1 MQLLGRP
8 PGAAIAVFPQMLHN
22 QPNVLQMT
30 DAGLGMSE
38 PKALRVSANQFAGP
52 LDECRR
58 CRHCGRSIV
67 GLFGHQSHCKWLAT
81 GGGSGKAAVA
91 LLHRRSLGHPFE
103 TANRWKFTHPLPSAE
118 GPRLN
123 HPKGS
128 PPKRRKPKTQTS
140 IKTHG
145 LGDSGAFCFRFIV
158 LIVVVHPFGQ
168 NEASAHWR
176 GHGGLGTP
184 D

>member
-1 MQLLGRP
+1 VQLLSRP
-8 PGAAIAVFPQMLHN
+8 PGAAIAVFPQMLHD
-22 QPNVLQMT
+22 QADVLQMS
-30 DAGLGMSE
+30 DPGLGMSE

-58 CRHCGRSIV
+58 FRHCGRHLV
-67 GLFGHQSHCKWLAT
+67 GLFGRPSHPKWLAT

-91 LLHRRSLGHPFE
+91 LLPRRSLAIRPKYRALKVHPPTAISRGTE
-103 TANRWKFTHPLPSAE
+103 TESSGRFPTPTSKA
-118 GPRLN
+118 
-123 HPKGS
+123 
-128 PPKRRKPKTQTS
+128 KTQTS

-145 LGDSGAFCFRFIV
+145 LGDSGAFYFGLIVFIV
-158 LIVVVHPFGQ
+158 VIHPFRQ

-176 GHGGLGTP
+176 RHGGLGTP